1 MPKKVG
7 IVFLHGS
14 GSNGNELNSFLSAFP
29 IEELGFRTF
38 RRVCDENN
46 YDLFTPTSPV
56 RSYTGYMGMNMNI
69 WFDRSD
75 SWMSKGFDEDFEDIQ
90 GIEQSRDQILKL
102 INDIKNDYDMI
113 ILGGFSMGGC
123 LAINMLY
130 DKLPSKVFGIFS
142 IGSYVIRTSRVLK
155 KSNNLKLTLLMMHG
169 IEDPLIQLKWGQE
182 TATSLLL
189 NGNDVQF
196 RQYEQVEHE
205 IDGEELHDLF
215 FWLQNIITTSEE
227 EAKTAATIISESS
240 TSSSSSGVSS
250 SAKAAT
256 SQAAKA
262 THDVTGHMKDMT
274 VRDDEEDAV
283 GEEIR
288 KITSPDGAQLKYK
301 LIPIQGEDDAYR
313 IEFELVPEAITVLA
327 SRPVLCCGAVF
338 DISAKEDRTGVMTK
352 IISSHPD
359 NTAKEIAKRLIRRL
373 SDDPTMVNPC
383 PMS

>member
-155 KSNNLKLTLLMMHG
+155 KSNNLKLPLLMMHG